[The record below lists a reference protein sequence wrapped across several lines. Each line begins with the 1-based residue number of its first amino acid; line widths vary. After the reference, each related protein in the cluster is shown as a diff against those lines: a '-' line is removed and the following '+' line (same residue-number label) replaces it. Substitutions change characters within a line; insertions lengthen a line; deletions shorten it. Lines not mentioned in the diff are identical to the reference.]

1 LVYVSKKEDLQALE
15 NLSIEGKIDL
25 FYGDESCVS
34 SEGYVPYGWQFPDE
48 KVAVYT
54 EKAYK
59 INIFGLVS
67 RDNRCHWASSEQSIN
82 SKFVVEQLEN
92 LSFKIKK
99 DTFVVLDNASIHKAG
114 LFKERLD
121 FWQKRGLYIFFLP
134 PYSPQLNIAETMWR
148 IIKTKWIKPEDYNQ
162 KDKLFY
168 AVNRTMANIG
178 KEIKIDFSPF
188 NNNIN

>member
-1 LVYVSKKEDLQALE
+1 MLYASKKEDLQELE
-15 NLSIEGKIDL
+15 KLSVEGKIDL

-34 SEGYVPYGWQFPDE
+34 SQGYVPYGWQFSNE

-54 EKAYK
+54 ENAYK

-67 RDNRCHWASSEQSIN
+67 RDNVCHWATSEESIN

-99 DTFVVLDNASIHKAG
+99 DTFVVLDNASIHTSG
-114 LFKERLD
+114 LFQERLD

-148 IIKTKWIKPEDYNQ
+148 IIKTRWIKPEDYNK

-168 AVNRTMANIG
+168 AVNRTMANVG
-178 KEIKIDFSPF
+178 KEIKINFSPF